1 VMPKSHQRR
10 LGLEVLRHSLLDA
23 HLCRRIMRRR
33 PASALGDAADG
44 AAVPPTPPA
53 SKKLL

>member
-33 PASALGDAADG
+33 PASALGDAAD
-44 AAVPPTPPA
+44 T
-53 SKKLL
+53 L